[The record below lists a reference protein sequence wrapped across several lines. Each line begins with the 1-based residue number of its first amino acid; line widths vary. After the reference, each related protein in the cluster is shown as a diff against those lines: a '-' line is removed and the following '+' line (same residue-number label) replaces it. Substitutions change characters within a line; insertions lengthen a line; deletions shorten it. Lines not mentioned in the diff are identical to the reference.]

1 MARAI
6 GRRPQVT
13 PLILNALRAELSA
26 THAKASKQSREWSGA
41 ALSRY
46 LVQAYGISLGPRQ
59 CRRVLATL
67 ADTKKP
73 VRSRV
78 HRRSLELPE
87 HHAQWPRPLAFVS
100 DALRKQT
107 ALRRIR
113 RLCSSGLPLE
123 PLVAS
128 LFDLI
133 QEAVPNSDNKVLLAD
148 SGNNP
153 SRYIINHPELALW
166 TPIHKHYYIDSSPAI
181 SGMRVRFAQP
191 DLSML
196 QNKRIW
202 TSEEL
207 ALPHYRDSEGYNEF
221 LRPLGFDHMLLITF
235 SDRGEAVGCYPLW
248 RSVKMPSFT
257 GEDVRFM
264 ELAGPHIAHGLKLA
278 SLLSIDSRVS
288 VADFRADPEKP
299 ASVII
304 LDEAGNV
311 IAMDKDS
318 ESTFFE
324 LQLFDAL
331 GARATG
337 ARHSREIFNYIA
349 ALMHQIFSDS
359 WRSSS
364 EPDAPVIKLY
374 SHRTGIL
381 LKLRGYVAQSSNGRR
396 VFMVLVERGELRQH
410 WRERMA
416 ITTGLS
422 ATDVAILDGLRNDL
436 HPAQIAARMNLA
448 AGTLKSYVRRL
459 CEKLTP
465 TGGLDALRRIARLS
479 WS

>member
-1 MARAI
+1 
-6 GRRPQVT
+6 
-13 PLILNALRAELSA
+13 
-26 THAKASKQSREWSGA
+26 
-41 ALSRY
+41 
-46 LVQAYGISLGPRQ
+46 
-59 CRRVLATL
+59 
-67 ADTKKP
+67 
-73 VRSRV
+73 
-78 HRRSLELPE
+78 
-87 HHAQWPRPLAFVS
+87 
-100 DALRKQT
+100 
-107 ALRRIR
+107 
-113 RLCSSGLPLE
+113 
-123 PLVAS
+123 
-128 LFDLI
+128 
-133 QEAVPNSDNKVLLAD
+133 
-148 SGNNP
+148 
-153 SRYIINHPELALW
+153 
-166 TPIHKHYYIDSSPAI
+166 
-181 SGMRVRFAQP
+181 
-191 DLSML
+191 
-196 QNKRIW
+196 
-202 TSEEL
+202 
-207 ALPHYRDSEGYNEF
+207 
-221 LRPLGFDHMLLITF
+221 
-235 SDRGEAVGCYPLW
+235 
-248 RSVKMPSFT
+248 
-257 GEDVRFM
+257 
-264 ELAGPHIAHGLKLA
+264 
-278 SLLSIDSRVS
+278 
-288 VADFRADPEKP
+288 
-299 ASVII
+299 
-304 LDEAGNV
+304 
-311 IAMDKDS
+311 
-318 ESTFFE
+318 
-324 LQLFDAL
+324 QLFDAL